1 MPELLALS
9 SALCFGVTHFV
20 NGLVSRRYAGVVV
33 AAYAQVG
40 GTAVS
45 LLLLAAPTGSA
56 TAQAVCWGAISGLG
70 TGIGVAFLYRAM
82 QRAPMSVV
90 VPTSDVGA
98 VTLPVAFGIALLG
111 ERPSPLA
118 LGGIVA
124 SIPAIWLVS
133 AGERA
138 SRSAPMSSNSAL
150 RRRNRCSHAHRWFSE
165 VVLRRQSGDPAAR
178 RRDPHRQRRASGGRG
193 VPDALIAGTGF
204 AVQFIGMGQVP
215 AGTGWWPII
224 VSRIVSVV
232 LIGALLAATTGA
244 RRLPAKP
251 AATALLAGAIGT
263 VAIILYLLATTQQM
277 MAVAVVLAALYPAIP
292 VILALLLLDERIS
305 RAQLLGLLCA
315 AATIALLSLT

>member
-20 NGLVSRRYAGVVV
+20 NGLVSRRYAGTVV

-40 GTAVS
+40 GTLVS
-45 LLLLAAPTGSA
+45 LLLLAVPTGSA
-56 TAQAVCWGAISGLG
+56 TVPAVCWGAISGLG
-70 TGIGVAFLYRAM
+70 TGIGVAFLYQAM
-82 QRAPMSVV
+82 RRAPMSVV
-90 VPTSDVGA
+90 VPISDVGA
-98 VTLPVAFGIALLG
+98 VTLPVAFGIALLD

-133 AGERA
+133 AGKRTSPGA
-138 SRSAPMSSNSAL
+138 SA
-150 RRRNRCSHAHRWFSE
+150 
-165 VVLRRQSGDPAAR
+165 
-178 RRDPHRQRRASGGRG
+178 GRG

-215 AGTGWWPII
+215 AGTGWWPVI
-224 VSRIVSVV
+224 VSRIASVV
-232 LIGALLAATTGA
+232 FIGTLLAATAGV

-263 VAIILYLLATTQQM
+263 AAIILYLLATTQQM

-292 VILALLLLDERIS
+292 VILALLLLDERIN
-305 RAQLLGLLCA
+305 RRQLLGLLCA